1 MGKDVFVMA
10 KNERK
15 ISIKTLTELES
26 ETVGYDILRHI
37 SLPNLLGKESETILY
52 YMGKNLA
59 RSFELNSIDDIHFIF
74 DRLGWGYLELLKQ
87 RRNSLTF
94 SLMADSVA
102 RRLQSSLAQEFRLE
116 AGFLAEATHIIYESN
131 AECVEKINKNI
142 HQVQFKVVFVD

>member
-1 MGKDVFVMA
+1 MA
-10 KNERK
+10 KNEQK

-26 ETVGYDILRHI
+26 QTVGYDILRYI

-59 RSFELNSIDDIHFIF
+59 RSFELNSLDDIHFIF
-74 DRLGWGYLELLKQ
+74 ERLGWGYLELLKQ

-116 AGFLAEATHIIYESN
+116 AGFLAEATQIIHQAN